1 MPDFPRILKTG
12 VSLSFCGVVIDTCEA
27 SVNALDLNKFMS
39 GLHSSDRLLL
49 IEDYLLNA
57 SIIMLYLFLTEVWG
71 RRRLKDACC
80 LILPGILCLLNISLG
95 TSE

>member
-39 GLHSSDRLLL
+39 GLLSSDRLLL
-49 IEDYLLNA
+49 IEDLLNA